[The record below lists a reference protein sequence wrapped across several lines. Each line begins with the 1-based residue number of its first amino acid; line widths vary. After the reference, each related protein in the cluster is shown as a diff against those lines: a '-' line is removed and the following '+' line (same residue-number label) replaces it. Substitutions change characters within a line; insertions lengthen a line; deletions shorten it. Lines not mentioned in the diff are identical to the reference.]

1 MNKIFIY
8 TQNGRVS
15 SIKIKC
21 HNMGDEESKDSL
33 KKNFIW
39 KLICKIFN
47 VGHVLQPIWFR
58 HYSILTGKVN
68 REFVERKFNF
78 VFYIGS
84 LFWIIFILSK
94 IFH

>member
-1 MNKIFIY
+1 
-8 TQNGRVS
+8 
-15 SIKIKC
+15 
-21 HNMGDEESKDSL
+21 MGDEESKDSL

-78 VFYIGS
+78 VFYMFKIKIYLEIFSIDVVEKSNIGCDTHAYIS
-84 LFWIIFILSK
+84 MDR
-94 IFH
+94 